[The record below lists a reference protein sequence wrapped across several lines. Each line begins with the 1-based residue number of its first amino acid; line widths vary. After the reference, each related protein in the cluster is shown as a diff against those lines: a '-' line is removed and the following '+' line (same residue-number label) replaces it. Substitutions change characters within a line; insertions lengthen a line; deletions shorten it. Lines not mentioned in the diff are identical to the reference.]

1 MGKQLSTKTHC
12 FANIQEPGLKPCT
25 WSLNFY
31 CRNCRTSCLN
41 GVTPFFALRGLLVV
55 SLTKQLISGYL
66 QRIFSQASPE
76 AILYDVSAVEK
87 THRATSSTKGV
98 VKKLQPFIEAVEQYG
113 AALDVYSNIYPL
125 VMGPIWGSVRVVLH
139 V

>member
-1 MGKQLSTKTHC
+1 MNRANLS
-12 FANIQEPGLKPCT
+12 
-25 WSLNFY
+25 
-31 CRNCRTSCLN
+31 
-41 GVTPFFALRGLLVV
+41 
-55 SLTKQLISGYL
+55 IS
-66 QRIFSQASPE
+66 QRVFSRASPE
-76 AILYDVSAVEK
+76 AILYDASAAEK
-87 THRATSSTKGV
+87 AHRATSATREV